1 MKAVF
6 DTNILIDY
14 FNGVDNA
21 RNELDL
27 YDDKLISIITWIEL
41 MVGTNTDNESKF
53 IKSYLKSFNVVS
65 IENKIASKAV
75 KIKKYN
81 KIKLPDALIYA
92 TAKEHGCILVTRNTK
107 DFDPS
112 SPDIREPYRVGTT

>member
-14 FNGVDNA
+14 FNGLHDA
-21 RNELDL
+21 KHELSL
-27 YDDKLISIITWIEL
+27 YDDKLISIITWIEI
-41 MVGTNTDNESKF
+41 MVGT
-53 IKSYLKSFNVVS
+53 KSENQNIVVKNYLKSFNIVTLE
-65 IENKIASKAV
+65 ENIASKAV
-75 KIKKYN
+75 EIRQSN
-81 KIKLPDALIYA
+81 KIKLPDAIIYA

-112 SPDIREPYRVGTT
+112 LPDIREPYQI

>member
-14 FNGVDNA
+14 LIGKDEA
-21 RNELDL
+21 RNELNL

-41 MVGTNTDNESKF
+41 MIGANSEDEMKLLDN
-53 IKSYLKSFNVVS
+53 YLKGFDVINL
-65 IENKIASKAV
+65 KDDIAAKSV
-75 KIKKYN
+75 EIKKLN
-81 KIKLPDALIYA
+81 RLKLPDAIIYA
-92 TAKEHGCILVTRNTK
+92 TAKQNGCILVTRNTK

-112 SPDIREPYRVGTT
+112 SPDIREPYKPGN